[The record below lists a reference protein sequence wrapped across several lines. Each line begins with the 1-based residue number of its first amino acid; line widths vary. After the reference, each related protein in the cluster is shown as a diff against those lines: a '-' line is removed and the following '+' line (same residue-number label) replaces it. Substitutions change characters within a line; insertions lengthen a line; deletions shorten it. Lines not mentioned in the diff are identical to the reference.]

1 MEPVGVAASIV
12 QLINVT
18 AKTIKYLNSV
28 KDASEDRSRL
38 LQETTSLL
46 PLFISLQGKVETAKN
61 HQSVEWLRHVRDVA
75 VESGPFDQLRSALEL
90 LAKRLKPKHGLKG
103 VAYAFVWTLHRDESE
118 ALLARIE
125 RVKSTINLALH
136 GDTFALAQSIK
147 ADTDETRQDI
157 STLTRD
163 VANIQIREDLQQ
175 RQGILQW
182 LSPLNFFSTQQDIL
196 ARREKGTGQWLID
209 STEFKN
215 WLAGNSSTRCCPGIP
230 GAGKSVLASV
240 VIDFLRERHKGQDS
254 VGVAGV
260 YCNFKE
266 RDSQSPENLLAA
278 CYAQL
283 APQTLP
289 QTMIDLHRT
298 HRTENTRPNRQE
310 IFGALEHCITQLRTA
325 YLVVDAVDE
334 CSEDVRNTLMKCF
347 RSLPEQIRLL
357 VTTRHIDEILL
368 NFRDSPRVEIRANPD
383 DLKKYV
389 ASRIE
394 SNRRLE
400 SHVRNHASLLQDICD
415 KVTAKADGMFLAAKL
430 HVDSLSTK
438 TSIKKL
444 KSALENLSTNLN
456 VLYDEAIL
464 RIEKQPPDY
473 HILAEKAL
481 RWVAYTYRPL
491 KVKALQAA
499 LAIDLEDLDFD
510 IEAIQPIG
518 LILDVCAGLLVF
530 NEENKMVRLVH
541 YTAQDYFDNLGSS
554 KFDDAHVLIAKECL
568 VYLNYG
574 IFQNSQAFTDD
585 KESGMA
591 DAASDSLN
599 EQDLFNLLG
608 YASAFW
614 AQHAMTKRDSTL
626 DLPEVHQF
634 LARHPRVFLQT
645 PDRYD
650 DDPYN
655 SYPSPFD
662 IYSDIKSH
670 HGCEIAAF
678 YGLNDELEMFCE
690 EVEGA

>member
-1 MEPVGVAASIV
+1 M
-12 QLINVT
+12 
-18 AKTIKYLNSV
+18 
-28 KDASEDRSRL
+28 
-38 LQETTSLL
+38 
-46 PLFISLQGKVETAKN
+46 
-61 HQSVEWLRHVRDVA
+61 
-75 VESGPFDQLRSALEL
+75 
-90 LAKRLKPKHGLKG
+90 
-103 VAYAFVWTLHRDESE
+103 
-118 ALLARIE
+118 
-125 RVKSTINLALH
+125 
-136 GDTFALAQSIK
+136 
-147 ADTDETRQDI
+147 
-157 STLTRD
+157 
-163 VANIQIREDLQQ
+163 
-175 RQGILQW
+175 
-182 LSPLNFFSTQQDIL
+182 
-196 ARREKGTGQWLID
+196 
-209 STEFKN
+209 
-215 WLAGNSSTRCCPGIP
+215 
-230 GAGKSVLASV
+230 
-240 VIDFLRERHKGQDS
+240 
-254 VGVAGV
+254 
-260 YCNFKE
+260 
-266 RDSQSPENLLAA
+266 
-278 CYAQL
+278 
-283 APQTLP
+283 
-289 QTMIDLHRT
+289 
-298 HRTENTRPNRQE
+298 
-310 IFGALEHCITQLRTA
+310 
-325 YLVVDAVDE
+325 
-334 CSEDVRNTLMKCF
+334 
-347 RSLPEQIRLL
+347 
-357 VTTRHIDEILL
+357 
-368 NFRDSPRVEIRANPD
+368 
-383 DLKKYV
+383 
-389 ASRIE
+389 
-394 SNRRLE
+394 
-400 SHVRNHASLLQDICD
+400 
-415 KVTAKADGMFLAAKL
+415 AAKL